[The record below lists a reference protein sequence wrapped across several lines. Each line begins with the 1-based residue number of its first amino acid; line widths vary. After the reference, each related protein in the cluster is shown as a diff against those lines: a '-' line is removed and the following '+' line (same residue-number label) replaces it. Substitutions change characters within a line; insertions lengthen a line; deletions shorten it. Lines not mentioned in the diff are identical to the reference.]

1 MHLSSEFIFLI
12 TFVAFVVGVM
22 MLDLLFIGRKSHTV
36 SLKESTLWSIVW
48 ISCALLFSVFLYY
61 FGEKIY
67 GIENVSELNK
77 ITDKYYPYLNLTGID
92 FESNVAFFRKTL
104 TIDFLTGYLIEE
116 TLSVDN
122 LFVMLM
128 ILTSFSVKQSSYK
141 PVLFWGILGAI
152 VLRFVF
158 IFAGSALVQRFDWI
172 LLIFGGYLIYA
183 GINMYLK
190 RNKDEKIEAQHH
202 PLVKILSKRFK
213 IFPRYVGNRF
223 FIRKKRIFYL
233 TPLFVVVIVIEF
245 TDLIFATD
253 SIPAIFSITQDP
265 YIVFFSNIFAI
276 MGLRSLFFL
285 LVHAVNMF
293 RFLKTGISL
302 LLVFVGI
309 KLLFH
314 TWLATIG
321 FKTVYSLYI
330 ILAILLGSVLLSLVF
345 RENKEIEL
353 KQK

>member
-1 MHLSSEFIFLI
+1 MQINSEVIFLV
-12 TFVAFVVGVM
+12 TFVTFVIAVM
-22 MLDLLFIGRKSHTV
+22 LLDLLVIGRKSHTV
-36 SLKESTLWSIVW
+36 SLKESTIWSMVW
-48 ISCALLFSVFLYY
+48 ISSALLFAVFLYY
-61 FGEKIY
+61 FGEKIH
-67 GIENVSELNK
+67 GIENDGDLTKTIE
-77 ITDKYYPYLNLTGID
+77 KYYPYLNLSGID
-92 FESNVAFFRKTL
+92 FASNVAAFRKTL

-152 VLRFVF
+152 VLRFIF

-172 LLIFGGYLIYA
+172 LLIFGGYLVYA
-183 GINMYLK
+183 GIKMYLD

-202 PLVKILSKRFK
+202 PFVKFLSNHFR

-223 FIRKKRIFYL
+223 FIRKKKVFYL
-233 TPLFVVVIVIEF
+233 TPLFVVILFIEF

-253 SIPAIFSITQDP
+253 SIPAIFSVTQDP
-265 YIVFFSNIFAI
+265 YVVFFSNIFAI

-293 RFLKTGISL
+293 RYLKTGISL

-314 TWLATIG
+314 TWLASIG

-330 ILAILLGSVLLSLVF
+330 ILAILVGSVVLSIIF
-345 RENKEIEL
+345 RENKEIAS
-353 KQK
+353 K